1 MAGIELIDIHKTYL
15 VDNREIPIDFLNKG
29 GLRKVLLNINFRTI
43 AREIPSCII
52 GMIRSV
58 QRVLP
63 WLQRTFCRAAA

>member
-1 MAGIELIDIHKTYL
+1 M
-15 VDNREIPIDFLNKG
+15 DFLNEG

-63 WLQRTFCRAAA
+63 